1 MSAPGTSSDRRMTNF
16 SPEEKAIIIDGL
28 SQHGARL
35 YGPQSGSTG
44 KDVKIRIYAEITTQV
59 NALGMAAREPKH
71 IRKKINDLRRLVKEK
86 LVAMR
91 KHATGTGGGPATNI
105 SLTAEE
111 MVVARKATRKTRGV
125 PEEFEDNV
133 ARDQTMQTRHMGSLA
148 GDLKRVAAS
157 LASSAE
163 SQAACTVAVQEAL
176 TQQAAQND
184 NINESLQDVV
194 GNGAALLNSLGN
206 LQATTSGLEGA
217 GTSGVGGRP
226 TTSSEEPQEDPQ
238 DTVVEGTVH
247 ITPIEVV
254 LDESV
259 DFAQIGLIFEET
271 MFMKISEDAGHLR
284 EAVEEVSCNSSAVAT
299 CMVDLQATTANLV
312 TKVDSLIEAVKA
324 NTTAVQEEG
333 RRRQRTERANLTR
346 QLRMQ
351 AQTNLVLT
359 RIAAALEARQPS
371 PGRRLL
377 HFVGGMSAPGAK
389 RKRKLNFSPAE
400 KAVIIEGLDKYGAC
414 LYGAQAGTTSKVERD
429 RIVLEITTQVN
440 ALGVTAQS
448 TRDISKKCND
458 LWRLVKEKLGKMRRH
473 ASGTGGGPATNLTL
487 TADEIIIARC
497 LDRDLVEGLD
507 GFDTVEQP
515 LKTAIKERYRPIPPT
530 MYQSVKQMIQE
541 MKDSNVIR
549 DSHSPWAAPLVLV
562 RKKDGNIRFCVDYRK
577 INQITHKDAY
587 PLPRIEESLTA
598 LGSSAYFSTL
608 DLTSGY
614 WQVPMAPEDR
624 EKTVFTTPMGLF
636 EFNRM
641 PFGLCNAPG
650 TFQRLM
656 EHCLGHKH
664 FETVLLYLDDVI
676 IYSKSYEDHLKHLA
690 KVFQILIKHGLKV
703 KPSKCYL
710 LKTEVKYLGHIVSS
724 EGVKPDPE
732 KIAAVRNWPT
742 PTTVKEV
749 RSFLSFAGYYRRFI
763 PHFAQIAGPI
773 LELLRGHPKRYQKSP
788 IPVEW
793 NTEREIAFQLLKK
806 KLTEPPILGYPDY
819 QKPFHLY
826 TDASKKGLGAVLS
839 QVQEGKERVISYASR
854 SLKGTERNDQ
864 NYSSF
869 KLEFLA
875 LVWAV
880 TEKFKDYLA
889 ATPFVAFTDNNPLA
903 HLNTAKLGAL
913 EQRWASRL
921 ANYDFTIKYR
931 TGKANENA
939 DALFGVQKT
948 EATIRRRFYWIGMR
962 GDIEKWCRECSTC
975 AVGRNE
981 KHDQKAPL
989 HPIVSRTPLEI
1000 VAIDHVKLEPS
1011 RSGYTYAMT
1020 IIDHYTKFVVAV
1032 PVKDL
1037 TARTTADAFWKHFLL
1052 PYGCPE
1058 RLLTDQG
1065 SAFESQ
1071 LFKELCTLHNCQ
1083 KIRTTAY
1090 HPQGNGLCEKM
1101 NQTLIEMLR
1110 AVPPATRSDWPTLL
1124 PQLMYTYNN
1133 TIHCS
1138 TGYTPYYLMFG
1149 RQGKLPA
1156 DHTLDVKVKPSKCY
1170 LLKTE
1175 VKYLGHIV
1183 SSEGV
1188 KPDPEKI
1195 AAVRNWP
1202 TPTTVKEVRSFL
1214 SFAGYYRRFIPHFA
1228 QIAGPILELLRGHP
1242 KRYQKSPIPVEWNTE
1257 REIAFQLLKKK
1268 LTEPPILGY
1277 PDYQK
1282 PFHLYTDASKKGLG
1296 AVLSQVQEGKERV
1309 ISYAS
1314 RSLKGTERNDQNY
1327 SSFKLEFLALVWAVT
1342 EKFKDY
1348 LATTPFVAFTDNNPL
1363 AHLNTA

>member
-1 MSAPGTSSDRRMTNF
+1 MPRYVGSR
-16 SPEEKAIIIDGL
+16 PE
-28 SQHGARL
+28 
-35 YGPQSGSTG
+35 
-44 KDVKIRIYAEITTQV
+44 V
-59 NALGMAAREPKH
+59 ALQ
-71 IRKKINDLRRLVKEK
+71 IN
-86 LVAMR
+86 
-91 KHATGTGGGPATNI
+91 
-105 SLTAEE
+105 
-111 MVVARKATRKTRGV
+111 GV
-125 PEEFEDNV
+125 PFV
-133 ARDQTMQTRHMGSLA
+133 ALVDTGSQ
-148 GDLKRVAAS
+148 V
-157 LASSAE
+157 
-163 SQAACTVAVQEAL
+163 T
-176 TQQAAQND
+176 TIQQAAFEKYWDQNQLTQPPESWLSLIASNGKPIPVHGYWEPTIQVGGTTLPRQGLIVVQVRD
-184 NINESLQDVV
+184 NNPNPPIVLGMNVLRNCYVEMLEALHQLVPTAPPDSKKVIQQTIRVLNAQQRFTNEKGEICCARIRDKQPVILKPNTETLLWCRAVVGIQGQDYQALVEPVVLEDYPLVRAARSLVTVSEGKVPIRLLNLSDSSVTLSKHLPIAQLIQVTFQDVISV
-194 GNGAALLNSLGN
+194 AT
-206 LQATTSGLEGA
+206 ATTEQIPK
-217 GTSGVGGRP
+217 R
-226 TTSSEEPQEDPQ
+226 QNPQ
-238 DTVVEGTVH
+238 DQNVNTSWWKELHVGDASTPANQMEG
-247 ITPIEVV
+247 V
-254 LDESV
+254 L
-259 DFAQIGLIFEET
+259 
-271 MFMKISEDAGHLR
+271 KI
-284 EAVEEVSCNSSAVAT
+284 
-299 CMVDLQATTANLV
+299 
-312 TKVDSLIEAVKA
+312 
-324 NTTAVQEEG
+324 
-333 RRRQRTERANLTR
+333 
-346 QLRMQ
+346 
-351 AQTNLVLT
+351 
-359 RIAAALEARQPS
+359 
-371 PGRRLL
+371 
-377 HFVGGMSAPGAK
+377 
-389 RKRKLNFSPAE
+389 
-400 KAVIIEGLDKYGAC
+400 
-414 LYGAQAGTTSKVERD
+414 
-429 RIVLEITTQVN
+429 
-440 ALGVTAQS
+440 
-448 TRDISKKCND
+448 
-458 LWRLVKEKLGKMRRH
+458 VKELHRAFSKHPTDYGEVDIIKH
-473 ASGTGGGPATNLTL
+473 SIPTGSHP
-487 TADEIIIARC
+487 
-497 LDRDLVEGLD
+497 
-507 GFDTVEQP
+507 P
-515 LKTAIKERYRPIPPT
+515 IKERYRPIPPT

-624 EKTVFTTPMGLF
+624 EKTAFTTPMGLF

-656 EHCLGHKH
+656 EHFLGHKN

-690 KVFQILIKHGLKV
+690 EVFQILIKHGLKV

-819 QKPFHLY
+819 QKLFHLY

-939 DALFGVQKT
+939 DALSRLPTQEDPTTQEDVWEEVEMPAFYKNFAQQDIITIKGRKVLNLQQQVDPRSQVDKERWIKLQNESRVLGELQDFFTSGRTPERIRRRNADPELSKLWRHRKHLFLQKGLLLRRTLDPITSDCLYQILIPRRDARIILEMYHDQSGHFGVQKT

-1058 RLLTDQG
+1058 RILTDQG

-1156 DHTLDVKVKPSKCY
+1156 DHTLGVQVPDAINPLPKTDWVSEHQRRLIDAQEIVQHRMERAHEKQQKDYNQSAKAEPLKIGDHVWLKNNHRTSK
-1170 LLKTE
+1170 LDSK
-1175 VKYLGHIV
+1175 
-1183 SSEGV
+1183 
-1188 KPDPEKI
+1188 
-1195 AAVRNWP
+1195 W
-1202 TPTTVKEVRSFL
+1202 
-1214 SFAGYYRRFIPHFA
+1214 
-1228 QIAGPILELLRGHP
+1228 
-1242 KRYQKSPIPVEWNTE
+1242 E
-1257 REIAFQLLKKK
+1257 REPYTITA
-1268 LTEPPILGY
+1268 ILN
-1277 PDYQK
+1277 PE
-1282 PFHLYTDASKKGLG
+1282 TDTY
-1296 AVLSQVQEGKERV
+1296 EITKEN
-1309 ISYAS
+1309 
-1314 RSLKGTERNDQNY
+1314 K
-1327 SSFKLEFLALVWAVT
+1327 
-1342 EKFKDY
+1342 
-1348 LATTPFVAFTDNNPL
+1348 
-1363 AHLNTA
+1363 